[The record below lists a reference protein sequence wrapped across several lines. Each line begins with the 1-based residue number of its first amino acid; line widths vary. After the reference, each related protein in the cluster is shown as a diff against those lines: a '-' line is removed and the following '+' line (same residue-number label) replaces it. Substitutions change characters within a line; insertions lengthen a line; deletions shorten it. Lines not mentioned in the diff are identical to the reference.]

1 MIDLKENK
9 MFNNN
14 LVMAIKANGKVLRE
28 FDGTTY
34 IPFGSEYSIL
44 LKNLSNKRCRVSVRI
59 DGADVLDNANLII
72 EAHSETNLTRFVKG
86 GNLEAGNSFKFI
98 EKTAKVEKHR
108 GNKAEDGLVTIHY
121 EFEKEK
127 SYYPDYSTTVYRNAV
142 ADSNTVQ
149 KWSNTSMGFMDDG
162 ADQFRSEMPRVMAA
176 SEERGSLCSANVL
189 RAASVH
195 TKGFAQGIPQNTA
208 GVTAPGSVN
217 TQKFQHSNRHF
228 DHDGNVYTMTMQL
241 KGGTPDGNLVKKE
254 ITVKKLTRCE
264 FCGTNV
270 KQTAKFCHECGAGVQ
285 IV

>member
-1 MIDLKENK
+1 
-9 MFNNN
+9 
-14 LVMAIKANGKVLRE
+14 MAIKANGKVLRE

-34 IPFGSEYSIL
+34 LPFGSEYSIL

-59 DGADVLDNANLII
+59 DGTDVLDNANLII
-72 EAHSETNLTRFVKG
+72 EAKSETNLTRFVKG

-108 GNKAEDGLVTIHY
+108 GNKAEDGLVTVNF
-121 EFEKEK
+121 EFEREQV
-127 SYYPDYSTTVYRNAV
+127 SYYPHYTTTVYNGIV
-142 ADSNTVQ
+142 DNNTGQ
-149 KWSNTSMGFMDDG
+149 KWTNNTMGFMEDG
-162 ADQFRSEMPRVMAA
+162 AGEMPSTYHSGEASWPDSDQYRSTMPRAMAP
-176 SEERGSLCSANVL
+176 SGGNVL
-189 RAASVH
+189 RSASVN
-195 TKGFAQGIPQNTA
+195 TKGFNRPVLQNSQNTA

-217 TQKFQHSNRHF
+217 TQKFAYSHHLFVS
-228 DHDGNVYTMTMQL
+228 DGKTHTMTMQL
-241 KGGTPDGNLVKKE
+241 KGGTPEGILVKKE